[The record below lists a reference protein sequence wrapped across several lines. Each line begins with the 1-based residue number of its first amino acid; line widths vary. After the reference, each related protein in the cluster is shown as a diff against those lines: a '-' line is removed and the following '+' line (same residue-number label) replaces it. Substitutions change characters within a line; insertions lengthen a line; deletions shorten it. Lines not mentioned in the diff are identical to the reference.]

1 MQRIVAICESTGVP
15 FRTVPK
21 LSDILQGQ
29 SLPGQLK
36 EVAIED
42 LLGRKPIMPDWNLI
56 RGWLGGRTV
65 MVTGA
70 GGSIGSELCR
80 QCARHGAGR
89 IILLEIS
96 ELLLLTI
103 EGELRRSFPDVE
115 VEAVL
120 GDCGDPAV
128 IRHAL
133 SLHPVDTAFHAA
145 AYKHVPVL
153 ERQLREAV
161 RNNIRPLR
169 TWPAPARSAR
179 RALRVHFHRQG
190 RRPGQC
196 AGRQQALCG
205 NDLPEPDQKS
215 THSRFVTVRFGNVL
229 ASAGSVVPLFR
240 EQILRVGR

>member
-1 MQRIVAICESTGVP
+1 M
-15 FRTVPK
+15 PK

-103 EGELRRSFPDVE
+103 EGELRRSFPMSRSRRCWAT
-115 VEAVL
+115 AV
-120 GDCGDPAV
+120 
-128 IRHAL
+128 
-133 SLHPVDTAFHAA
+133 T
-145 AYKHVPVL
+145 
-153 ERQLREAV
+153 
-161 RNNIRPLR
+161 
-169 TWPAPARSAR
+169 R
-179 RALRVHFHRQG
+179 R
-190 RRPGQC
+190 
-196 AGRQQALCG
+196 
-205 NDLPEPDQKS
+205 
-215 THSRFVTVRFGNVL
+215 
-229 ASAGSVVPLFR
+229 
-240 EQILRVGR
+240 